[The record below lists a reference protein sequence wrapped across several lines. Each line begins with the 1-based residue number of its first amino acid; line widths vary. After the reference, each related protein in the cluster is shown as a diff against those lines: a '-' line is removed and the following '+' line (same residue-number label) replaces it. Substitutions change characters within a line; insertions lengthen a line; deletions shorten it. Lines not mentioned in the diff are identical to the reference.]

1 MINEGKKIVF
11 ALFLIFFFFWAVF
24 SVTIGFRNS
33 KSSDNQIEE
42 INKAG
47 SIIIC
52 GEADDFSYYTEK
64 GNNKGFHYNLAKSF
78 ADYLGVKLIYIR
90 ENNFSVRLKMLDSGK
105 CDIITGAIPVTL
117 SLKSKMDFSSP
128 IYKSRLI
135 LVQKKEIIEKNFVH
149 DYLKL
154 FKKPLNV
161 LEGSPFITR
170 LHNLSSE
177 TGDSINI
184 REVSLTGNEQ
194 LINFVSK
201 GLIEYAACDE
211 KIAKR
216 YLVKYKNIDIFTALG
231 FNQFIAWG
239 VKKDNNELLVS
250 INKFIEE
257 YKKSSGFAELSKE
270 YL

>member
-1 MINEGKKIVF
+1 MIDEGKKIVF
-11 ALFLIFFFFWAVF
+11 ALLLIFFFFWATF
-24 SVTIGFRNS
+24 SVMVGFRNS
-33 KSSDNQIEE
+33 KSVDNQIEE
-42 INKAG
+42 INKSG
-47 SIIIC
+47 SIIVC
-52 GEADDFSYYTEK
+52 GEADDFSFYTEK
-64 GNNKGFHYNLAKSF
+64 GNIKGFHYSLAKSF
-78 ADYLGVKLIYIR
+78 ADYLGVKLTYIR
-90 ENNFSVRLKMLDSGK
+90 ENNFSERLKMLVSGK
-105 CDIITGAIPVTL
+105 CDIITGAIPVTS
-117 SLKSKMDFSSP
+117 SLKSKMDFSFP

-135 LVQKKEIIEKNFVH
+135 LVQKKVNIKNNIALDH
-149 DYLKL
+149 LKL
-154 FKKPLNV
+154 FNNPLNV
-161 LEGSPFITR
+161 LESSPFITR

-184 REVSLTGNEQ
+184 RELSLTGNEQ

-216 YLVKYKNIDIFTALG
+216 YLDKFKNIDIYTALG

-239 VKKDNNELLVS
+239 VKKDNYELLVS

-257 YKKSSGFAELSKE
+257 YKKSSGFTELSKE

>member
-1 MINEGKKIVF
+1 MIDEGKKIVF
-11 ALFLIFFFFWAVF
+11 ALFLIFFFFWATF

-33 KSSDNQIEE
+33 KSVDNQIEE

-52 GEADDFSYYTEK
+52 GEADDFSYYIER
-64 GNNKGFHYNLAKSF
+64 GNNKGFHYSLAKSF
-78 ADYLGVKLIYIR
+78 ADYLGVKLIYIK
-90 ENNFSVRLKMLDSGK
+90 ENNFSERLKMLDSGK
-105 CDIITGAIPVTL
+105 CDIITGAIPVTS
-117 SLKSKMDFSSP
+117 SLKSKMDFSFP

-135 LVQKKEIIEKNFVH
+135 LVQKKDNYRKNFVLDH
-149 DYLKL
+149 LKL
-154 FKKPLNV
+154 FNKPLNV

-216 YLVKYKNIDIFTALG
+216 YLGKFKNIDIFTALG

-239 VKKDNNELLVS
+239 VKKDNDELLVS

-257 YKKSSGFAELSKE
+257 YKKSSGFTELSKE